1 MKRKIIILFIIFI
14 LLTPVSYAN
23 GGCIKVA
30 DDILVQLS
38 SSPLVPIV
46 NKESS
51 FLVSFANI
59 QKELINK
66 EINGKISIV
75 KNDETKF
82 TKNFIVKDGILDLKH
97 TFKNTGLYEIF
108 LEFQINNKAYTPED
122 FLIEVKEEK
131 QNFIINFLFLTAGI
145 IIGLTLPKFLKFRIK
160 NE

>member
-1 MKRKIIILFIIFI
+1 MLPIAN
-14 LLTPVSYAN
+14 AN
-23 GGCIKVA
+23 GGCIKIAEDV
-30 DDILVQLS
+30 LVQLS
-38 SSPLVPIV
+38 MSPLVPIV
-46 NKESS
+46 NEQTS
-51 FLVSFANI
+51 FLISFGN
-59 QKELINK
+59 KEKGLINK